1 MNLENIRMINFRSI
15 NFFSLLL
22 GSDNTTSGA
31 ADTGKEIVICY
42 FDGTVTGTQVV
53 RHQNLLG
60 PTFDQKSN

>member
-1 MNLENIRMINFRSI
+1 MINLRSI

-42 FDGTVTGTQVV
+42 FDGTVTGTLWIGLKWHAYIVNTV
-53 RHQNLLG
+53 I
-60 PTFDQKSN
+60 